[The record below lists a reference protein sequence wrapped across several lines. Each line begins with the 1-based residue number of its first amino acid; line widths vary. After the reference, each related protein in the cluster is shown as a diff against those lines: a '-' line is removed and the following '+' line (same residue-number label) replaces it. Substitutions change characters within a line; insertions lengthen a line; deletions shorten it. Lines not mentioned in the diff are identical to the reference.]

1 MLNKTTVDKAFLLAF
16 LSLFHYPS
24 GMVRSS
30 LIVSLFLLVAQL
42 GQAQLLAPADKKS
55 AANALLNLL
64 KNNKLKENATI
75 DAARKALDQA
85 VQSDRKALDLHL
97 DSIKKVNWD
106 DKKKSTM
113 EWQKWRA
120 TQKQFEDKGFAR
132 AVRYSMMWAQLSL
145 SAQQMGEYRNNSQ
158 AEQVLKLLTEILADK
173 IVFLNNKET
182 ICIDQLKDTFGKAYG
197 VTQLSPEN
205 WPASILDVQGI
216 FEQLIFKRLRTER
229 NFTALRKAWDMRIMF
244 EVEMAKKDQSSEDE
258 RDRKERGVAGLKK
271 APVISNDVKDGIA
284 DLEWQREVDCFKAGD
299 EAQAM
304 RKLFSIVKSTIDPK
318 IQSNRIK
325 ECLALMKID
334 PKGAEIPALDDN
346 SNIATT
352 KPSATAPPAS
362 DNAVSLFDEDS
373 SSLTTEEEIMPSEP
387 NSTTTGTTV
396 QLGNNTEPAVIPPP
410 PTAKPA
416 KPKPASKPVAPKGG
430 GVFDD

>member
-1 MLNKTTVDKAFLLAF
+1 
-16 LSLFHYPS
+16 
-24 GMVRSS
+24 MVRSS
-30 LIVSLFLLVAQL
+30 LIVSLFLLVAQF

-55 AANALLNLL
+55 AANALLTLL

-75 DAARKALDQA
+75 DAARRALDQA

-113 EWQKWRA
+113 EWQKWRD

-173 IVFLNNKET
+173 IAFLNNKET

-197 VTQLSPEN
+197 VTQLSPQN
-205 WPASILDVQGI
+205 WPSSVLDVQGI
-216 FEQLIFKRLRTER
+216 FEQLIFKQIRTER
-229 NFTALRKAWDMRIMF
+229 NFVALRKAWDRRIMF

-271 APVISNDVKDGIA
+271 APVINNDVKDSIT
-284 DLEWQREVDCFKAGD
+284 DLEWQREVDCFKIGD
-299 EAQAM
+299 EAQSM
-304 RKLFSIVKSTIDPK
+304 RKLFSILKSTVDPK
-318 IQSNRIK
+318 IQGNRIK
-325 ECLALMKID
+325 ECLALMKLD
-334 PKGAEIPALDDN
+334 PKGAEILPDPDEVSSDTASTKSTRSPSRTAAAPS
-346 SNIATT
+346 SNT
-352 KPSATAPPAS
+352 
-362 DNAVSLFDEDS
+362 AVSLFDEES
-373 SSLTTEEEIMPSEP
+373 SSSDSEEEIAPDETSVP
-387 NSTTTGTTV
+387 TTGTTV
-396 QLGNNTEPAVIPPP
+396 QLGNSTEPTATP
-410 PTAKPA
+410 PTPPAAKPVKT
-416 KPKPASKPVAPKGG
+416 KPETKPVTPKGG

>member
-1 MLNKTTVDKAFLLAF
+1 
-16 LSLFHYPS
+16 
-24 GMVRSS
+24 MVRSS

-75 DAARKALDQA
+75 DAARKALEQA

-97 DSIKKVNWD
+97 DCIKKVNWEE
-106 DKKKSTM
+106 KKKSTM
-113 EWQKWRA
+113 EWQKWRD

-132 AVRYSMMWAQLSL
+132 AVRYSMIWAQLSL

-182 ICIDQLKDTFGKAYG
+182 ISIDQLKDTFGKAYG
-197 VTQLSPEN
+197 VTQLRPEN
-205 WPASILDVQGI
+205 WPSSILDVQGI
-216 FEQLIFKRLRTER
+216 FEHLIFNRLRTER
-229 NFTALRKAWDMRIMF
+229 NFVALRKAWDTRIMF
-244 EVEMAKKDQSSEDE
+244 EVEMAKKDQASADE

-299 EAQAM
+299 EAQSM
-304 RKLFSIVKSTIDPK
+304 RKLFNIVKSTIDPK

-334 PKGAEIPALDDN
+334 PKGAEIPSPDDN

-352 KPSATAPPAS
+352 KPAPKPSATAPPAS
-362 DNAVSLFDEDS
+362 NNAVSLFDEDS
-373 SSLTTEEEIMPSEP
+373 SSLTAEEEIVPSEP

-396 QLGNNTEPAVIPPP
+396 QLGNDTEPAVTPPP
-410 PTAKPA
+410 PATKPT